1 MPVTAPAD
9 RRFLRA
15 QVKPGRRHSPWR
27 VRLRAAGRV
36 LVAMALLA
44 AAWRAGVMLG
54 GSRLLLVSRV
64 VVAGNQRLSTGEV
77 LGLLDG
83 LAGRSILAVDLEEWR
98 RRVLAC
104 PWVADATLR
113 RWLPSTIE
121 VTVTERYPI
130 AIGRFGEELYLV
142 DDRGA
147 MIDEYGPRY
156 NDLDLPILD
165 GLGKPPGRQPDL
177 DERRARLAARLL
189 ADLRTKPDVARLVSQ
204 VDVSDPHD
212 AVVIV
217 AGDTARLRLGEE
229 RFLERIQ
236 SYFDLAR
243 TIRESVPEIDYVDLR
258 FGERVFVG
266 AQAPAASVSAT
277 AGRRAPGVSNP

>member
-1 MPVTAPAD
+1 MPVTAPTD

-27 VRLRAAGRV
+27 VRLRAAGRALAAV
-36 LVAMALLA
+36 LLLA
-44 AAWRAGVMLG
+44 AAWRAGLMLG

-64 VVAGNQRLSTGEV
+64 VVAGNQRLSSGEV

-83 LAGRSILAVDLEEWR
+83 LAGRSILTVDLEEWR
-98 RRVLAC
+98 RRVRAC

-121 VTVTERYPI
+121 VTVIERYPI

-142 DDRGA
+142 DDRGT

-165 GLGKPPGRQPDL
+165 GLGRTPGREPEVEQ
-177 DERRARLAARLL
+177 RRARLAARLL
-189 ADLRTKPDVARLVSQ
+189 ADLRAKPEVARLVSQ

-229 RFLERIQ
+229 RFLERLQ
-236 SYFDLAR
+236 SYLDLAE

-266 AQAPAASVSAT
+266 AQADTAVTAT
-277 AGRRAPGVSNP
+277 AGRRAAGVSNE